1 METNAEVDVK
11 NIQYMTD
18 KDVEKNKALR
28 ASFMLWDADL
38 DKFKNY
44 LQETEYV
51 DLHSE
56 TAMLKDRQ
64 RLMSELDQ
72 KMVLPEYKLM
82 SKI

>member
-1 METNAEVDVK
+1 VETNAEVDVK